1 MSFSTDLKTELCA
14 LKTSPCCAKAEALGM
29 LLYGRAF
36 SGKEISLLTE
46 LEPVARRY
54 CDAVRTLTGVEPV
67 VRCSSAG
74 NFKIYVDTPDER
86 QRVLEAFG
94 YTGKEI
100 TLRVNHAN
108 FENTSADETGEVD
121 GFCCF
126 RSFIRGAFLVCGS
139 VTEPER
145 EYHLEFAVSKNKLAT
160 DLAEIAGEAGMT
172 LKTVLRGNLR
182 VLYSKE
188 ADAVEQFIGLMGAG
202 NSFVKLMRLRAL
214 KEIKNQTNRRTNFEA
229 ANLSRTIETGL
240 RQTQLI
246 EAILTKIQLTDMTDD
261 LAALCRLRLE
271 NSDASLDEL
280 GRLMDPPLSRSAVSR
295 RFRKLE
301 EIAAEVGVK

>member
-1 MSFSTDLKTELCA
+1 
-14 LKTSPCCAKAEALGM
+14 M

-36 SGKEISLLTE
+36 SGNEISLLTE

-172 LKTVLRGNLR
+172 LKTVLR
-182 VLYSKE
+182 
-188 ADAVEQFIGLMGAG
+188 
-202 NSFVKLMRLRAL
+202 
-214 KEIKNQTNRRTNFEA
+214 
-229 ANLSRTIETGL
+229 
-240 RQTQLI
+240 
-246 EAILTKIQLTDMTDD
+246 
-261 LAALCRLRLE
+261 
-271 NSDASLDEL
+271 
-280 GRLMDPPLSRSAVSR
+280 
-295 RFRKLE
+295 
-301 EIAAEVGVK
+301 